1 MKNSKSYYHITP
13 IENLHSILQSGL
25 NKNGDGIFLVDTVN
39 QFVIDSICL
48 NQICSRN
55 VELLKISPDG
65 LGEVSKDNVTEITKH
80 HQFYTKQKKIKP
92 EFIEVYAV
100 FQITEDDVLENKV
113 EYFKTIGLNYT
124 KDQVRKI
131 IEFLKT
137 TNKDLQEGNLTVDQ
151 ANILSDKF
159 NEEMS
164 SWLNP

>member
-1 MKNSKSYYHITP
+1 MKNTKSYYHITP
-13 IENLHSILQSGL
+13 IENLQSILQSGL
-25 NKNGDGIFLVDTVN
+25 IRNGYGIFLVDTNN

-48 NQICSRN
+48 NQIFSRS
-55 VELLKISPDG
+55 VAILKISPDG
-65 LGEVSKDNVTEITKH
+65 LSEIYKDNVSEITKY

-113 EYFKTIGLNYT
+113 EYYKTIGLNYT

-131 IEFLKT
+131 IEFLQT
-137 TNKDLQEGNLTVDQ
+137 TNKDLQEGNLAVDQ

-159 NEEMS
+159 NQEMS
-164 SWLNP
+164 SWQ